1 MAAYSAARD
10 GAPASFGRQIN
21 FRLAPSSPWITDTRL
36 GGSPGSSGS
45 PGALSSPGAAA
56 SSDASQPPTLAER
69 LKRERLLSMPQ
80 PREMFVGGSP
90 IDRTGLALHDPV
102 WRRDSDRSPLPNL
115 RDVTPHLRSMQSH
128 TSPMIIT
135 PHRRPAAETRIK
147 MTATTTTT
155 TTTTKTTKQRTQIIR
170 PVRISEA
177 ARRPPTPPTRAPKA
191 TTAPAAHEIGT
202 AAKHRRA
209 HMYGGRTTRIAAAGA
224 IPPPSR
230 PAVVILP
237 ERKRGVSATRPAA
250 PRASLENTWGLLG
263 TVIRD
268 ECDLAGCPLGQ
279 YPVGY

>member
-1 MAAYSAARD
+1 MQATRD
-10 GAPASFGRQIN
+10 
-21 FRLAPSSPWITDTRL
+21 
-36 GGSPGSSGS
+36 
-45 PGALSSPGAAA
+45 
-56 SSDASQPPTLAER
+56 
-69 LKRERLLSMPQ
+69 
-80 PREMFVGGSP
+80 
-90 IDRTGLALHDPV
+90 
-102 WRRDSDRSPLPNL
+102 RRS
-115 RDVTPHLRSMQSH
+115 
-128 TSPMIIT
+128 
-135 PHRRPAAETRIK
+135 AAETRIK

-155 TTTTKTTKQRTQIIR
+155 STTTTKTTKQRTQIIR

-177 ARRPPTPPTRAPKA
+177 ARRPPTPPTRAPTA
-191 TTAPAAHEIGT
+191 TTASVAHEIGT

-237 ERKRGVSATRPAA
+237 ERKRGVSATTRPAA